1 MALIGT
7 RRKGENIG
15 GFDMRKSLVLLVALC
30 VILAAC
36 EPPQNVARDALAANH
51 GVLVTYQNKY
61 QNRCANNPSMKPCRL
76 IHEAVSAQNL
86 AVDALDLYCQ
96 GITTPSFMDGGPC
109 APDKSAEPKLRA
121 ALKNLDVIMRDVK
134 SLQ

>member
-1 MALIGT
+1 
-7 RRKGENIG
+7 
-15 GFDMRKSLVLLVALC
+15 MRKSLVGIVALC

-36 EPPQNVARDALAANH
+36 DPPQNVARDALAANRA
-51 GVLVTYQNKY
+51 VLVTYQNKY
-61 QNRCANNPSMKPCRL
+61 QNECAQNPAMKTCRI
-76 IHEAVSAQNL
+76 IHEAVTAQNL

-134 SLQ
+134 ALQ